1 MIIDSITLHNYG
13 IYKGKNTF
21 NLNPENKKPIILIG
35 GLNGHGKT
43 TLLEALQIGFFGR
56 KLTDIYQSKKLSYE
70 EFIKK
75 TINKDSDSSLI
86 QINFHQIEKGEIK
99 NYAIYRTWSR
109 NSKPLEKFDILVDSK
124 KDDVIKENWS
134 TLVEDFIPANVS
146 SFFFFDGE
154 KIEEYADIENSKKI
168 FKKSIKKLLGLDIVD
183 LLSSHINQML
193 AENADDGGENG
204 DNLNTEIEIIEKK
217 IGDLEEIKDNLEDQL
232 SLTKTELQNEKN
244 ICEELN
250 SQFKET
256 GGSQLAKQQEYN
268 SLLSHSKNVFALEE
282 QKINQMAIEEAPLAL
297 AYPLLTSL
305 MNELESNKKS
315 YDENILNKKINEKY
329 KKLLEDNK
337 KNFDQKNFNIFK
349 SILEND
355 LKAFRQD
362 EMIDSFDNVLF
373 NDLANFYY
381 NEYPDF
387 MSELKKNITNYQK
400 SIEDVIDAE
409 KKELDLN
416 FEDNIIDLKD
426 KIVKSEKI
434 LLQKEQE
441 ITKIEKEITKN
452 KFAIEVERRNLNKF
466 IDKLQNLQKKD
477 ENQIRMNLH
486 GPKVQETLNLFKEK
500 VINHKL
506 NKIENFILDT
516 FNQLMNKKNFI
527 EKVVIDRETNELNL
541 FDQKNRKIDLQKLS
555 AGERQLLAVSMIWS
569 FSKASHKN
577 LPTIIDTPLGRLDSK
592 HRVHLVNNYFPKAG
606 EQVLLL
612 STDEEIDTNL
622 KTKLDKYISRSYH
635 LDYNAK
641 TQTTSI
647 KEGYFH

>member
-1 MIIDSITLHNYG
+1 M
-13 IYKGKNTF
+13 
-21 NLNPENKKPIILIG
+21 
-35 GLNGHGKT
+35 
-43 TLLEALQIGFFGR
+43 
-56 KLTDIYQSKKLSYE
+56 
-70 EFIKK
+70 
-75 TINKDSDSSLI
+75 
-86 QINFHQIEKGEIK
+86 
-99 NYAIYRTWSR
+99 
-109 NSKPLEKFDILVDSK
+109 
-124 KDDVIKENWS
+124 
-134 TLVEDFIPANVS
+134 
-146 SFFFFDGE
+146 
-154 KIEEYADIENSKKI
+154 
-168 FKKSIKKLLGLDIVD
+168 D

-193 AENADDGGENG
+193 AENADDGSENG

-305 MNELESNKKS
+305 MNDLESNKKS

-355 LKAFRQD
+355 LKTFRQD
-362 EMIDSFDNVLF
+362 KMIDSFDNVLF

-387 MSELKKNITNYQK
+387 MNELKQNITNYQK

-409 KKELDLN
+409 KKDLDLN

-441 ITKIEKEITKN
+441 ITKIEKEITK
-452 KFAIEVERRNLNKF
+452 I
-466 IDKLQNLQKKD
+466 
-477 ENQIRMNLH
+477 
-486 GPKVQETLNLFKEK
+486 
-500 VINHKL
+500 
-506 NKIENFILDT
+506 
-516 FNQLMNKKNFI
+516 
-527 EKVVIDRETNELNL
+527 
-541 FDQKNRKIDLQKLS
+541 
-555 AGERQLLAVSMIWS
+555 
-569 FSKASHKN
+569 N
-577 LPTIIDTPLGRLDSK
+577 LP
-592 HRVHLVNNYFPKAG
+592 
-606 EQVLLL
+606 
-612 STDEEIDTNL
+612 
-622 KTKLDKYISRSYH
+622 
-635 LDYNAK
+635 
-641 TQTTSI
+641 
-647 KEGYFH
+647 